1 MKRKTE
7 AGIGARLAGMAGA
20 WARER
25 LIDINYRVVG
35 RLNSR
40 IWRVVWWLDSHKQV
54 EHYVDKWRNA
64 QINGS
69 TLSAESDCS
78 QGDGHA

>member
-25 LIDINYRVVG
+25 LIATIWVVG
-35 RLNSR
+35 HLESR

-54 EHYVDKWRNA
+54 EHYVDKWRN
-64 QINGS
+64 
-69 TLSAESDCS
+69 T
-78 QGDGHA
+78 